1 MSSWHLSRRARA
13 DLAEIWRYTHSR
25 WGREQADKYVTT
37 IHQTFGKLM
46 ANPSLGRP
54 FPDAP
59 KETRR
64 YRIGSHV
71 IFYRKSRKRLYIV
84 RVLHQSMNHV
94 RHLR

>member
-1 MSSWHLSRRARA
+1 MSNWRVSRQARA
-13 DLAEIWRYTHSR
+13 DLAEIWRYTNVR
-25 WGREQADKYVTT
+25 WGRQQADQYIAA
-37 IHQTFGKLM
+37 IHQAFDKLL

-64 YRIGSHV
+64 YGVGSHV
-71 IFYRKSRKRLYIV
+71 IFYRKVRKRLHIV
-84 RVLHQSMNHV
+84 RVLHQSMNHI

>member
-1 MSSWHLSRRARA
+1 MSRWLLSRRARA
-13 DLAEIWRYTHSR
+13 DLAEIWRYTDSH
-25 WGREQADKYVTT
+25 WGRKQADQYIAA
-37 IHQTFGKLM
+37 IHQAFGKLV

-59 KETRR
+59 KDTRQ